1 MCEPCVHRDGRAAR
15 LIACR
20 CRPIGRLHFENRS
33 ISVPTYIC
41 FPPSRNVMCRNV
53 SILCFAKTYVKI
65 LRNVKYFYVLPK
77 RYVNFDVTFLR
88 LLRLHISPYVLHG
101 TLRYV
106 TDRHVRINGTLRF
119 LTLRYLTWG
128 WKTGISS
135 FIVTIH
141 GLLVL
146 HGISAMHSVEC
157 VYVSAL
163 TTHFSSVAQLI
174 QLCDECSL

>member
-1 MCEPCVHRDGRAAR
+1 MFCKNIR
-15 LIACR
+15 
-20 CRPIGRLHFENRS
+20 
-33 ISVPTYIC
+33 
-41 FPPSRNVMCRNV
+41 
-53 SILCFAKTYVKI
+53 KI
-65 LRNVKYFYVLPK
+65 LRNYVTYFYVLPK
-77 RYVNFDVTFLR
+77 RYVNFDVKFLR
-88 LLRLHISPYVLHG
+88 LLRLHVSPYVLHG

-146 HGISAMHSVEC
+146 HGISAMHSVEG
-157 VYVSAL
+157 VLNVSAL